1 LAALFGHKR
10 EESEIFVC
18 MHGCF
23 GAEPLSQAVVA
34 DKTAIGSASTRSPGR
49 GDFDGIPTE

>member
-1 LAALFGHKR
+1 
-10 EESEIFVC
+10 

-49 GDFDGIPTE
+49 GWFRRYPDGI